1 MPLPFPQ
8 RIFSRVTDITPALLA
23 RLGVRGILLDIDG
36 TIAPTHTPLPPQEV
50 RDWLDTLKQAG
61 ILVYIL
67 SNNRHEARVRT
78 LAQALDLPWQWHAGK
93 PKKAGFDRAFSD
105 TGLRPEELAVVGDQ
119 IYTDMWGARRN
130 GCRALMVESLD
141 TALWYFPL
149 RRLAELPFRR
159 EKP

>member
-23 RLGVRGILLDIDG
+23 GLGVRGILLDIDG

-119 IYTDMWGARRN
+119 I
-130 GCRALMVESLD
+130 
-141 TALWYFPL
+141 
-149 RRLAELPFRR
+149 
-159 EKP
+159 

>member
-23 RLGVRGILLDIDG
+23 GLGVRGILLDIDG

-50 RDWLDTLKQAG
+50 QDWLDTLKQAG

-78 LAQALDLPWQWHAGK
+78 LAQALSGQIADLFPGWVLPSNNAQDK
-93 PKKAGFDRAFSD
+93 IKKKEV
-105 TGLRPEELAVVGDQ
+105 T
-119 IYTDMWGARRN
+119 T
-130 GCRALMVESLD
+130 
-141 TALWYFPL
+141 
-149 RRLAELPFRR
+149 
-159 EKP
+159 